1 MVTCSG
7 TTAACLPVA
16 LCQGPSC
23 ALWKLGPSLV
33 STHSMPVAPSFPS
46 WDNQKHFCKCPQGA
60 NSPAAENLWSAHIF
74 FVSFAS
80 QPGAVGA
87 GITDTEAEEFGGLTT
102 ERPVA
107 GPGSEASAPTGG
119 PLTLKQKPV
128 IQEASGPLGR
138 PGHPLTFSFFG
149 LSLKTSACR
158 PLGESSQCCRIFWPA
173 YPSCHRPPQTNP
185 DHSFHFS
192 MFTRQRK

>member
-1 MVTCSG
+1 
-7 TTAACLPVA
+7 
-16 LCQGPSC
+16 
-23 ALWKLGPSLV
+23 
-33 STHSMPVAPSFPS
+33 MPVAPSLPS

-87 GITDTEAEEFGGLTT
+87 GVTDTGAEEFGGLTT

-119 PLTLKQKPV
+119 PLTPKQKPV
-128 IQEASGPLGR
+128 IQEASDPLGQ
-138 PGHPLTFSFFG
+138 PGHHLTFSFFG
-149 LSLKTSACR
+149 LSLKTSSCC

-173 YPSCHRPPQTNP
+173 YPSCHPPPPKQIPIILFIFQCSQDKGNKHSEEAQTVFVP
-185 DHSFHFS
+185 CCCFHVTGS
-192 MFTRQRK
+192 CLGRSHWGP